1 MRTAIT
7 TTAKL
12 ENHSLLRMLVA
23 DGGGPVEGGAVEGG
37 AVWGGAVS
45 RRVQS
50 GTPRPGRW

>member
-7 TTAKL
+7 ATAKV

-23 DGGGPVEGGAVEGG
+23 DGGAAVEAR
-37 AVWGGAVS
+37 AVEGGAVS

>member
-7 TTAKL
+7 ATAKL

-23 DGGGPVEGGAVEGG
+23 AGGEGEAVEGR
-37 AVWGGAVS
+37 AVEGGAVS

>member
-7 TTAKL
+7 ATAKL

-23 DGGGPVEGGAVEGG
+23 AAGGAVEGE
-37 AVWGGAVS
+37 AVEGRAVEGEAVS